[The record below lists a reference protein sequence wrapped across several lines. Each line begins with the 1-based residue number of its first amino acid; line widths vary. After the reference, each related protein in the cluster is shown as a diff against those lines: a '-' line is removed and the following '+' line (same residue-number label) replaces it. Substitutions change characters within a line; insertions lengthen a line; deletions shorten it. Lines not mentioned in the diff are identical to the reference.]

1 MQRLL
6 IAPLLA
12 LIFVATADAQT
23 RPAFTERD
31 RLAAITALAGRVT
44 AGTARDGLG
53 GTPTTIN
60 GFVTAGHTAIYVEL
74 LSATFRQAG
83 RSQHLLVLGRHPV
96 NAGAIDHRLTTQT
109 DVFVGVSEFRNG
121 RWEMT
126 SKGAPVATTGFSGRD
141 PVAVLRKIGSDRHA
155 LELQSHLWSEGSS
168 LSLVNLYDL
177 RGTQPAELL
186 RVVTAANDC
195 GFSDSCFAFE
205 GALTI
210 LAKPGAP
217 RPTRLDVVMMT
228 MNDDVMRTIIDLPG
242 DQLDGL
248 DRWRKREGVSR
259 AEAIRRAVALLIQ
272 GQGESE
278 RQDAFG
284 IWAKKPIDGLAY
296 EATVRADWAQRRPT
310 GKAGRQ

>member
-210 LAKPGAP
+210 LAKPGAAAYDASLDLSGTFRTTSGGFAGIP
-217 RPTRLDVVMMT
+217 ASSGFVLRLVNGTYAPVLT
-228 MNDDVMRTIIDLPG
+228 TP
-242 DQLDGL
+242 
-248 DRWRKREGVSR
+248 
-259 AEAIRRAVALLIQ
+259 ARRALWQALQ
-272 GQGESE
+272 FPWE
-278 RQDAFG
+278 R
-284 IWAKKPIDGLAY
+284 
-296 EATVRADWAQRRPT
+296 
-310 GKAGRQ
+310 

>member
-1 MQRLL
+1 M
-6 IAPLLA
+6 
-12 LIFVATADAQT
+12 
-23 RPAFTERD
+23 
-31 RLAAITALAGRVT
+31 
-44 AGTARDGLG
+44 
-53 GTPTTIN
+53 
-60 GFVTAGHTAIYVEL
+60 
-74 LSATFRQAG
+74 
-83 RSQHLLVLGRHPV
+83 
-96 NAGAIDHRLTTQT
+96 
-109 DVFVGVSEFRNG
+109 
-121 RWEMT
+121 
-126 SKGAPVATTGFSGRD
+126 
-141 PVAVLRKIGSDRHA
+141 
-155 LELQSHLWSEGSS
+155 
-168 LSLVNLYDL
+168 
-177 RGTQPAELL
+177 
-186 RVVTAANDC
+186 VTAANDC

-310 GKAGRQ
+310 GKAGRR